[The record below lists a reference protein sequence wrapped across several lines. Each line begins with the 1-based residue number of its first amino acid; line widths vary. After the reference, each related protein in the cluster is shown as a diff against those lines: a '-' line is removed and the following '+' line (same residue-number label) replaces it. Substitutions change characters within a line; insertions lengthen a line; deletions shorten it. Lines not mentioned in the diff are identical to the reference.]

1 MTHYDQQM
9 QEVNIL
15 LKKMAAILPEGCKI
29 GISFDYSGRILIHTG
44 ATFNSGDKIVPYVDE
59 HNLDLSKYIDPNRD
73 VIPQSEV
80 IESVENQELRNKG
93 K

>member
-1 MTHYDQQM
+1 MTPYDQQM

-15 LKKMAAILPEGCKI
+15 LKKISAILPEGCKL

-44 ATFNSGDKIVPYVDE
+44 AAFNIECKIVPYVDK

-80 IESVENQELRNKG
+80 VEAVENQELRKKG